1 VRTGSSFC
9 SIYQPAPVSEKKE
22 FEMPIPKVTS
32 RQLLAHITK
41 MLSLSNQQDM
51 VGWLTTELE
60 KLEHDNPLLAGFI
73 QDRCQ
78 KLAQIILPAGNS
90 DHIAHTLLFEYV
102 VLISIINGAIDAKEF
117 LVAHS
122 FKDDELKGLDTL

>member
-41 MLSLSNQQDM
+41 MLSL
-51 VGWLTTELE
+51 
-60 KLEHDNPLLAGFI
+60 
-73 QDRCQ
+73 
-78 KLAQIILPAGNS
+78 
-90 DHIAHTLLFEYV
+90 
-102 VLISIINGAIDAKEF
+102 NGAIDAKELDDKF
-117 LVAHS
+117 EVLVAHS

>member
-1 VRTGSSFC
+1 
-9 SIYQPAPVSEKKE
+9 
-22 FEMPIPKVTS
+22 MPIPKVTS

-102 VLISIINGAIDAKEF
+102 VLISIINGAIDAKELDDKF
-117 LVAHS
+117 EVLVAHS